1 MEVQG
6 EGMTTKKA
14 ELNVVSDDEDRGP
27 LVEDEELAA
36 AKALVADKLN
46 GLGDSPEDVLAFLE
60 ADADEGEEETY
71 SDNRVPIAR
80 DIRPMIAAWHEYK
93 NAMAQVKTS
102 YKLWK
107 IEANELGGETDQ
119 RRDSI
124 VQNAAR
130 IKRALDVIEG
140 ELREIFPKLAGVAF
154 LTRSEIIVLPNWM
167 HKLLGMTVTAS
178 EEERLDA
185 QTQLQSRLDGAD
197 TAE

>member
-1 MEVQG
+1 
-6 EGMTTKKA
+6 MTTKKA

-27 LVEDEELAA
+27 LVEDEELDA
-36 AKALVADKLN
+36 AKAVIANKLD

-60 ADADEGEEETY
+60 ADDDEGEEETY
-71 SDNRVPIAR
+71 SDKRVPLAR

-93 NAMAQVKTS
+93 NAMAQVKTT

-107 IEANELGGETDQ
+107 IEANELGGEGDQ
-119 RRDSI
+119 RRDAI

-140 ELREIFPKLAGVAF
+140 ELRETFPKLQGVAF
-154 LTRSEIIVLPNWM
+154 LTRSEIIVLPDWM

-185 QTQLQSRLDGAD
+185 QTQLQSTLDGAQA
-197 TAE
+197 AE

>member
-1 MEVQG
+1 MIME
-6 EGMTTKKA
+6 KA

-27 LVEDEELAA
+27 LVGDEELDAV
-36 AKALVADKLN
+36 KASVADKLN
-46 GLGDSPEDVLAFLE
+46 GIGDSPEDVLAFLE
-60 ADADEGEEETY
+60 ADDSEEEDETY
-71 SDNRVPIAR
+71 SDPRVPIAR

-93 NAMAQVKTS
+93 NAMAQVKTT

-107 IEANELGGETDQ
+107 IEANELGGEGDQ
-119 RRDSI
+119 RRESI

-140 ELREIFPKLAGVAF
+140 ELRGTFPKLVGVAF
-154 LTRSEIIVLPNWM
+154 LTRSEVIVLPNWM

-178 EEERLDA
+178 EEERLNA
-185 QTQLQSRLDGAD
+185 QTQLQSKLDGAD

>member
-1 MEVQG
+1 
-6 EGMTTKKA
+6 MTTEKA

-27 LVEDEELAA
+27 LVENEELDA
-36 AKALVADKLN
+36 AKASVADKLN
-46 GLGDSPEDVLAFLE
+46 GIGDSPEDVLAFLE
-60 ADADEGEEETY
+60 ADDSEEEDETY
-71 SDNRVPIAR
+71 SDPRVPIAR

-93 NAMAQVKTS
+93 NAMAQVKTT

-107 IEANELGGETDQ
+107 IEANELGGEGDQ
-119 RRDSI
+119 RRESI

-140 ELREIFPKLAGVAF
+140 ELRGTFPKLVGVAF
-154 LTRSEIIVLPNWM
+154 LTRSEVIVLPNWM

-178 EEERLDA
+178 EEERLNA
-185 QTQLQSRLDGAD
+185 QTQLQSKLDGAD

>member
-1 MEVQG
+1 
-6 EGMTTKKA
+6 MTTKKA

-27 LVEDEELAA
+27 LVEDEELDA
-36 AKALVADKLN
+36 AKAVIANKLD

-60 ADADEGEEETY
+60 ADDDEGEEETY
-71 SDNRVPIAR
+71 SDKRVPLAR

-93 NAMAQVKTS
+93 NAMAQVKTT

-107 IEANELGGETDQ
+107 IEATELGGEGDQ
-119 RRDSI
+119 RRDAI

-140 ELREIFPKLAGVAF
+140 ELRETFPKLQGVAF
-154 LTRSEIIVLPNWM
+154 LTRSEVIVLPNWM

-178 EEERLDA
+178 EAERLDA
-185 QTQLQSRLDGAD
+185 QTQLQDKLDGAE
-197 TAE
+197 TA

>member
-1 MEVQG
+1 MIME
-6 EGMTTKKA
+6 KA

-27 LVEDEELAA
+27 LVEDEELDAV
-36 AKALVADKLN
+36 KASVADKLN
-46 GLGDSPEDVLAFLE
+46 GIGDSPEDVLAFLE
-60 ADADEGEEETY
+60 ADDSEEEDETY
-71 SDNRVPIAR
+71 SDPRVPIAR

-93 NAMAQVKTS
+93 NAMAQVKTT

-107 IEANELGGETDQ
+107 IEANELGGEGDQ
-119 RRDSI
+119 RRESI

-140 ELREIFPKLAGVAF
+140 ELRGTFPKLVGVAF
-154 LTRSEIIVLPNWM
+154 LTRSEVIVLPNWM

-178 EEERLDA
+178 EEERLNA
-185 QTQLQSRLDGAD
+185 QTQLQSKLDGAD

>member
-1 MEVQG
+1 MATE
-6 EGMTTKKA
+6 KA

-27 LVEDEELAA
+27 LVEDEALAA
-36 AKALVADKLN
+36 AKVSIEDKLN

-60 ADADEGEEETY
+60 ADDDEGEEETY
-71 SDNRVPIAR
+71 SDKRVPLAR

-107 IEANELGGETDQ
+107 IEATQLGGEGDQ
-119 RRDSI
+119 RREAI

-140 ELREIFPKLAGVAF
+140 ELREVFPKLVGVAF
-154 LTRSEIIVLPNWM
+154 LTRSEIVVLPNWM
-167 HKLLGMTVTAS
+167 HNLLGMTVTAS
-178 EEERLDA
+178 EAERLDA
-185 QTQLQSRLDGAD
+185 QTQLQNTLDGVNE
-197 TAE
+197 AE

>member
-1 MEVQG
+1 
-6 EGMTTKKA
+6 MTTEKA

-27 LVEDEELAA
+27 LVGDEELDAV
-36 AKALVADKLN
+36 KASVADKLN
-46 GLGDSPEDVLAFLE
+46 GIGDSPEDVLAFLE
-60 ADADEGEEETY
+60 ADDSEEEDETY
-71 SDNRVPIAR
+71 SDPRVPIAR

-93 NAMAQVKTS
+93 NAMAQVKTT

-107 IEANELGGETDQ
+107 IEANELGGEGDQ
-119 RRDSI
+119 RRESI

-140 ELREIFPKLAGVAF
+140 ELRGTFPKLVGVAF
-154 LTRSEIIVLPNWM
+154 LTRSEVIVLPNWM

-178 EEERLDA
+178 EEERLNA
-185 QTQLQSRLDGAD
+185 QTQLQSKLDGAD

>member
-1 MEVQG
+1 
-6 EGMTTKKA
+6 MTTEKA

-27 LVEDEELAA
+27 LVEDEELDAV
-36 AKALVADKLN
+36 KASVADKLN
-46 GLGDSPEDVLAFLE
+46 GIGDSPEDVLAFLE
-60 ADADEGEEETY
+60 ADDSEEEDETY
-71 SDNRVPIAR
+71 SDPRVPIAR

-93 NAMAQVKTS
+93 NAMAQVKTT

-107 IEANELGGETDQ
+107 IEANELGGEGDQ
-119 RRDSI
+119 RRESI

-140 ELREIFPKLAGVAF
+140 ELRETFPKLQGVAF

-178 EEERLDA
+178 EEERLNA
-185 QTQLQSRLDGAD
+185 QTQLQSKLDGAD

>member
-1 MEVQG
+1 MATE
-6 EGMTTKKA
+6 KA
-14 ELNVVSDDEDRGP
+14 KLNVVSDDEDRGP
-27 LVEDEELAA
+27 LVEDEALDV
-36 AKALVADKLN
+36 AKASIADKLN

-60 ADADEGEEETY
+60 ADDDEGEEETY
-71 SDNRVPIAR
+71 SDKRVPLAR

-107 IEANELGGETDQ
+107 IEATQLGGEGDQ
-119 RRDSI
+119 RREAI

-140 ELREIFPKLAGVAF
+140 ELREVFPKLVGVAF
-154 LTRSEIIVLPNWM
+154 LTRSEIVVLPNWM
-167 HKLLGMTVTAS
+167 HNLLGMTVTAS
-178 EEERLDA
+178 DSERLDA
-185 QTQLQSRLDGAD
+185 QTQLQTSLDGAN

>member
-1 MEVQG
+1 VEVQG

>member
-1 MEVQG
+1 
-6 EGMTTKKA
+6 MTTEKA

-27 LVEDEELAA
+27 LVGDEELDAV
-36 AKALVADKLN
+36 KASVADKLN
-46 GLGDSPEDVLAFLE
+46 GIGDSPEDVLAFLE
-60 ADADEGEEETY
+60 ADDSEEEDETY
-71 SDNRVPIAR
+71 SDPRVPIAR

-93 NAMAQVKTS
+93 NAMAQVKTT

-107 IEANELGGETDQ
+107 IEANELGGEGDQ
-119 RRDSI
+119 RRESI

-140 ELREIFPKLAGVAF
+140 ELRETFPKLAGVAF

>member
-1 MEVQG
+1 MA
-6 EGMTTKKA
+6 TKKA

-27 LVEDEELAA
+27 LVEDEELDA
-36 AKALVADKLN
+36 AKAVIANKLD

-60 ADADEGEEETY
+60 ADDDEGEEETY
-71 SDNRVPIAR
+71 SDKRVPLAR

-93 NAMAQVKTS
+93 NAMAQVKTT

-107 IEANELGGETDQ
+107 IEATELGGEGDQ
-119 RRDSI
+119 RRDAI

-140 ELREIFPKLAGVAF
+140 ELRETFPKLQGAAF
-154 LTRSEIIVLPNWM
+154 LTRSEVIVLPNWM

-178 EEERLDA
+178 EAERLDA
-185 QTQLQSRLDGAD
+185 QTQLQDKLDGAD

>member
-1 MEVQG
+1 MTME
-6 EGMTTKKA
+6 KA

-27 LVEDEELAA
+27 LVEDEELDA
-36 AKALVADKLN
+36 AKASVADKLN

-60 ADADEGEEETY
+60 ADDSEEEDETY

-140 ELREIFPKLAGVAF
+140 ELRETFPKLQGVAF

-178 EEERLDA
+178 EVERLDA
-185 QTQLQSRLDGAD
+185 QTKLQSQLDGANN
-197 TAE
+197 AE

>member
-1 MEVQG
+1 
-6 EGMTTKKA
+6 MTTKKA

-27 LVEDEELAA
+27 LVEDEELEV
-36 AKALVADKLN
+36 AKAVIDSKLD

-60 ADADEGEEETY
+60 ADDDEGEEDTY
-71 SDNRVPIAR
+71 SDKRVPLAR

-93 NAMAQVKTS
+93 NAMAQVKTT

-107 IEANELGGETDQ
+107 IEANELGGEGDQ
-119 RRDSI
+119 RRESI

-140 ELREIFPKLAGVAF
+140 ELRETFPKLQGAAF
-154 LTRSEIIVLPNWM
+154 LTRSEVIVLPNWM
-167 HKLLGMTVTAS
+167 HKLLGMTVIAS
-178 EEERLDA
+178 EDERLDA
-185 QTQLQSRLDGAD
+185 QTQLQSQLDGAD

>member
-1 MEVQG
+1 
-6 EGMTTKKA
+6 MTTKETK
-14 ELNVVSDDEDRGP
+14 LNVVSDDEDRGP

-36 AKALVADKLN
+36 VKASVSDKLD

-60 ADADEGEEETY
+60 ADDSEEEDETY
-71 SDNRVPIAR
+71 ADSRVPLAR
-80 DIRPMIAAWHEYK
+80 DIRPMLAAWHEYK

-107 IEANELGGETDQ
+107 IEATELGGAEGDQ
-119 RRDSI
+119 RRETI

-140 ELREIFPKLAGVAF
+140 EIKEVFPKLEGVAF
-154 LTRSEIIVLPNWM
+154 LTRSEVIVLPNWM

-178 EEERLDA
+178 EEERLNA
-185 QTQLQSRLDGAD
+185 QTQLQSKLDGAD

>member
-1 MEVQG
+1 
-6 EGMTTKKA
+6 MTTEKVG
-14 ELNVVSDDEDRGP
+14 LNVVSDDEDRGP
-27 LVEDEELAA
+27 LVENEELDA

-46 GLGDSPEDVLAFLE
+46 GIGDSPEDVLAFLE
-60 ADADEGEEETY
+60 ADDSEEEDETY
-71 SDNRVPIAR
+71 SDPRVPIAR

-93 NAMAQVKTS
+93 NAMAQVKTT

-107 IEANELGGETDQ
+107 IEANELGGEGDQ
-119 RRDSI
+119 RRESI

-140 ELREIFPKLAGVAF
+140 ELRGTFPKLVGVAF
-154 LTRSEIIVLPNWM
+154 LTRSEVIVLPNWM

-178 EEERLDA
+178 EEERLNA
-185 QTQLQSRLDGAD
+185 QTQLQSKLDGAD

>member
-1 MEVQG
+1 MA
-6 EGMTTKKA
+6 TKKA

-27 LVEDEELAA
+27 LVEDEELDA
-36 AKALVADKLN
+36 AKAVIANKLD

-60 ADADEGEEETY
+60 ADDDEGEEETY
-71 SDNRVPIAR
+71 SDKRVPLAR

-93 NAMAQVKTS
+93 NAMAQVKTT

-107 IEANELGGETDQ
+107 IEATELGGEGDQ
-119 RRDSI
+119 RRDAI

-140 ELREIFPKLAGVAF
+140 ELRETFPKLQGAAF
-154 LTRSEIIVLPNWM
+154 LTRSEVIVLPNWM

-178 EEERLDA
+178 EAERLDA
-185 QTQLQSRLDGAD
+185 QTQLQDKLDGAE

>member
-1 MEVQG
+1 MA
-6 EGMTTKKA
+6 TKKA

-27 LVEDEELAA
+27 LVEDEELDA
-36 AKALVADKLN
+36 AKAVIANKLD

-60 ADADEGEEETY
+60 ADDDEGEEETY
-71 SDNRVPIAR
+71 SDKRVPPAR

-93 NAMAQVKTS
+93 NAMAQVKTT

-107 IEANELGGETDQ
+107 IEATELGGEGDQ
-119 RRDSI
+119 RRDAI

-140 ELREIFPKLAGVAF
+140 ELRETFPKLQGAAF
-154 LTRSEIIVLPNWM
+154 LTRSEVIVLPNWM

-178 EEERLDA
+178 EAERLDA
-185 QTQLQSRLDGAD
+185 QTQLQDKLDGAD